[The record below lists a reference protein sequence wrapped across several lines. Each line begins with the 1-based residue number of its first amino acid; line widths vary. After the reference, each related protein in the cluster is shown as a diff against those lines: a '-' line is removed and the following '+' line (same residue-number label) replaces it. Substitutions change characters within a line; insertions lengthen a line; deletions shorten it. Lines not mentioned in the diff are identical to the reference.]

1 MPALHVTDDCDHWL
15 FVHEIVP
22 PNGLLGVN
30 PWLHVRVDVVP
41 PPCVVGADHVPP
53 WTNGTGAV
61 HGATVETHCACEIAH
76 RLFVHVRVVAWG
88 GAAW

>member
-1 MPALHVTDDCDHWL
+1 MPALHVTVDVDHWL

-22 PNGLLGVN
+22 PNGLLGVK

-41 PPCVVGADHVPP
+41 PLCVVGADHVPP
-53 WTNGTGAV
+53 WTNGVGAV
-61 HGATVETHCACEIAH
+61 HGAAVKTHCACETAH